1 MIIKIP
7 LRISFIGGGTD
18 FPEFYNNNEGLSI
31 SSTFN
36 KYAYITDD
44 IERWEINQNHQDLI
58 NAAMTYWN
66 STKQVSVASDLPPG
80 SGLGT
85 SSAIAV
91 GLTKM
96 LGPYY
101 LATNKRQL
109 AESAIIIEREIAE
122 ILGGHQDQ
130 YASAYCGTNIFHWN
144 KEQII
149 IEPLDI
155 DPFFEEH
162 LLLINTKITRFSDN
176 IMKEQINQIN
186 NNINLL
192 KHLAELTTLFHKELI
207 NKDYQT
213 LGKILTKSWL
223 LKIELSKGI
232 TIPEMESFKEAIKN
246 IKSIYGYKLMG
257 AGGGGYILVICK
269 DRNDT
274 AIELASLSYES
285 FKPEL
290 VDTHQLVIK

>member
-18 FPEFYNNNEGLSI
+18 FPEFYKENKGLSI

-44 IERWEINQNHQDLI
+44 IERWKTPQNHQDLI
-58 NAAMTYWN
+58 DAAMAHWN
-66 STKQVSVASDLPPG
+66 STKQVSVACDLPPG

-101 LATNKRQL
+101 SATNKRQL
-109 AESAIIIEREIAE
+109 AESAIIIEREIAG

-130 YASAYCGTNIFHWN
+130 YASAYCGTNIFHWTKDN
-144 KEQII
+144 ITV
-149 IEPLDI
+149 EPLYI
-155 DPFFEEH
+155 DPKFEEH
-162 LLLINTKITRFSDN
+162 LLLINTKVTRFSEH
-176 IMKEQINQIN
+176 IMKEQINQTNTN
-186 NNINLL
+186 NNLL
-192 KHLAELTTLFHKELI
+192 KQLVELTLLFHKELM
-207 NKDYQT
+207 NEDYQT
-213 LGKILTKSWL
+213 LGQILTDSWL
-223 LKIELSKGI
+223 VKKELAKEI
-232 TIPEMESFKEAIKN
+232 AIPEIESFRRTTKN

-257 AGGGGYILVICK
+257 AGGGGYLLIICK
-269 DRNDT
+269 DRDDT
-274 AIELASLSYES
+274 AIELASLDYES

-290 VDTHQLVIK
+290 VDSHQLITE